1 MPSGTRAFDWIVPEE
16 WTIRDAYIADE
27 LGKRVI
33 DFRASN
39 LHVLGYSEPV
49 DQWVTLDELQP
60 HLYSLPE
67 QPDAIPYVTSYYKR
81 RWGFCLTH
89 KQRQSLAPGRYR
101 VVVDSTLEPG
111 VLNYGE
117 LLLPGAERS
126 EVLLS
131 TYVCHPSMAN
141 NELSG
146 PVVTAALV
154 RWLMGLPH
162 RRHSYR
168 IVFLPETIGSIM
180 YLSRNLAEMK
190 ERMVRRLCHDL
201 RRRRAHPFLPAL
213 APGWHAGRPRRHP
226 CARPIWSVTISAT
239 PSSTVAVMSV
249 NIASPGVDL
258 PVCSVMRSKYGE
270 YAEYHTSL
278 DDLSPHHAEGVWPAG
293 SKRCAAAWRSSKR
306 IASGVRPFNANLN
319 WASAGSIPRSGPR
332 TADCRCAQ

>member
-1 MPSGTRAFDWIVPEE
+1 MQQKIVHAGVSGLSYQQASHDLAELSDLKVEPKPVERLVKKIGQERIDQRDAAVAAHERLPLMAKDVVANPEKAFDWTVPDE

-27 LGKRVI
+27 VGNRVV

-49 DQWVTLDELQP
+49 DRSLTLDELQP
-60 HLYSLPE
+60 FLYSLPG

-89 KQRQSLAPGRYR
+89 RQRQALAPGRYR
-101 VVVDSTLEPG
+101 AVIDSTLGPG

-117 LLLPGAERS
+117 LLLPGDKRS

-146 PVVTAALV
+146 PAVTTALA

-168 IVFLPETIGSIM
+168 IIFLPETIGSIV
-180 YLSRNLAEMK
+180 YLSRHLAEMK
-190 ERMVRRLCHDL
+190 QRTIAGFVVTCVGDE
-201 RRRRAHPFLPAL
+201 RAHSYLPSRAGGTLADRAATHAL
-213 APGWHAGRPRRHP
+213 DHFAP
-226 CARPIWSVTISAT
+226 
-239 PSSTVAVMSV
+239 
-249 NIASPGVDL
+249 
-258 PVCSVMRSKYGE
+258 SKYRTE
-270 YAEYHTSL
+270 
-278 DDLSPHHAEGVWPAG
+278 
-293 SKRCAAAWRSSKR
+293 
-306 IASGVRPFNANLN
+306 
-319 WASAGSIPRSGPR
+319 PRNQ
-332 TADCRCAQ
+332 T